1 MDSLCRLCI
10 REDFAVKMEQIQSV
24 SFGFD
29 PHYDPP
35 LFDDEDEEPEE
46 NQGVTAEFY
55 LTKSG

>member
-1 MDSLCRLCI
+1 MDSPHYVRDRVDSI
-10 REDFAVKMEQIQSV
+10 VKMDTIQSV

-46 NQGVTAEFY
+46 NQGVPAEFY

>member
-1 MDSLCRLCI
+1 MDSLCWLCI
-10 REDFAVKMEQIQSV
+10 RENFAVKMEQIQSV

-46 NQGVTAEFY
+46 NQGVPA
-55 LTKSG
+55 